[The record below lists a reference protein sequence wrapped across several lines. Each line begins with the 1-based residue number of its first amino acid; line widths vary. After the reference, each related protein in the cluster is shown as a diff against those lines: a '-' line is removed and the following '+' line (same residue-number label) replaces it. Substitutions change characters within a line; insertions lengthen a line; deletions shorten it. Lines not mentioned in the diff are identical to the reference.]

1 MSIPDQV
8 LPDESIKQ
16 RIDAFLDAMLVT
28 TLEEAE
34 AEIASWDST
43 DVTAQPGQNTTGAFR
58 AYIDNANGEKYL
70 CANEEQVIDLANGD
84 EDFECVTPDC
94 SAHVDE
100 PGELCDSC
108 TAWLEAL

>member
-8 LPDESIKQ
+8 LPDAEIKQ

-28 TLEEAE
+28 TREEAE
-34 AEIASWDST
+34 AEIASWEFT
-43 DVTAQPGQNTTGAFR
+43 DVTERPEQNVTGAFR
-58 AYIDNANGEKYL
+58 VYIDTHGEKYL

-84 EDFECVTPDC
+84 EDYECVTPDC
-94 SAHVDE
+94 RAHVDE